1 MHVSNQRSYLAKGV
15 LKAALF
21 SFGRKVK
28 NQPAFTAIRPQLNG
42 GQEDLRS
49 TAGSGPVVQLDSVQ
63 ECPASTSAS
72 GAIPKASAK
81 RNCKSRDPIH
91 TLIAY

>member
-28 NQPAFTAIRPQLNG
+28 NQPAFTAIRPQLSG
-42 GQEDLRS
+42 GQEDLS
-49 TAGSGPVVQLDSVQ
+49 IAGSGPAVQLDSVQ

-81 RNCKSRDPIH
+81 RNYKSRDPIH

>member
-1 MHVSNQRSYLAKGV
+1 MRVSNQRSYLAKGV

-42 GQEDLRS
+42 GQEDFS
-49 TAGSGPVVQLDSVQ
+49 SIAGCGPVVWLDSAQ
-63 ECPASTSAS
+63 EIPASTSAS
-72 GAIPKASAK
+72 GAILKASAK
-81 RNCKSRDPIH
+81 RNFKSRDPIH
-91 TLIAY
+91 TLMAY